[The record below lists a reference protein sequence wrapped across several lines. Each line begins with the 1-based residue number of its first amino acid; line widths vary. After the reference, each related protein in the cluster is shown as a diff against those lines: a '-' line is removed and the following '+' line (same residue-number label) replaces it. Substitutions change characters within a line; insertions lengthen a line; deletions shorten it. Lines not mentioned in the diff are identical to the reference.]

1 MSQFMIIL
9 ITVLACIAVFLLS
22 GLFFRVTV
30 IRKIKYM
37 VDALD
42 DGEANFRFDEK
53 VWPGRGINRTL
64 NRLKRIFDRDRDNI
78 REQERY
84 YGAMLDHVKTGIM
97 AVNPEDGMII
107 YSNSVAL
114 SLLGVT
120 SILNIRQIND
130 LSMPLAD
137 FVFSMDESDSRKIS
151 VYNESS
157 QKTLSVSVS
166 SGVIGKRDVKI
177 IALNDISS
185 EMEENESA
193 SWTRLI
199 RVLTHEIMNTVTPI
213 ASLSDSLVDRMEKVQ
228 GAQDNSE
235 MIRDSLL
242 TISKSSRSLIRF
254 VDTYRS
260 LTRIPEPVRNVF
272 YLRNLVSG
280 VISLTET
287 ECAKYG
293 VTVKYEEKSD
303 DIILYADEGLIS
315 MVMINLIKN
324 ACQAEAHKIVI
335 TADIDS
341 SERVV
346 ISVANDGLPIS
357 ESGRNEIFVPFYTT
371 KPSGTGIGLS
381 ISRQIMRMHNA
392 TLRLASSDSKKTV
405 FVLQFG

>member
-1 MSQFMIIL
+1 MIIL

-53 VWPGRGINRTL
+53 VWLGRGINRTL